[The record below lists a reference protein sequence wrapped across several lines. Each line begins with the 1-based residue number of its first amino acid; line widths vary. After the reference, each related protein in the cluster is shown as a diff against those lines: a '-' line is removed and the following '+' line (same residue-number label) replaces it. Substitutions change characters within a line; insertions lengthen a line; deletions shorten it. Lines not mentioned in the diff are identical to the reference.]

1 MNHNETDIGTREAKA
16 GECVSIGK
24 LKLENPFVLAPLAGI
39 TDAPMRRIC
48 RQMGASLTYS
58 EMVSAKGMYYGDRKT
73 EKLLALYDDEG
84 PTACQIFG
92 SEPEVI
98 AFAAEKLEQYGHAL
112 LDINMGCPMPKVVRN
127 GDGSALLKDPVRIER
142 IVAAAVAH
150 TTKPV
155 TAKIRIGYGAG
166 ENNAV
171 ETAKAIEAGGGA
183 AVAVHGRTR
192 AQLYTGKAD
201 WDAIAAVKQA
211 VKIPVIGNGD
221 VTDVSSARAMME
233 QTGCDL
239 VMIGRGALGNPWLFR
254 DLSRDWQGLPPV
266 PPPSLP
272 EIREM
277 LLCHLD
283 DLTGWKGDY
292 TAVREMRKIC
302 GWYIRGIP
310 GSAAF
315 RRRVN
320 QITDVDELRRIIEG
334 L

>member
-1 MNHNETDIGTREAKA
+1 MNHNETDIGMREAKA
-16 GECVSIGK
+16 GKCVSIGK

-239 VMIGRGALGNPWLFR
+239 VMIGRGALVNPWLFR

-277 LLCHLD
+277 LLRHLD

-315 RRRVN
+315 RRQVN

>member
-84 PTACQIFG
+84 PTSCQIFG

-254 DLSRDWQGLPPV
+254 DLSCDWQGLPPV

-277 LLCHLD
+277 LLRHLD

-315 RRRVN
+315 RRQVN